1 MIDIT
6 CKIHCD
12 RHQMNQ
18 DVSWTNIG
26 TKRGRKNDEKTVKDL
41 ERQNDFT
48 VCVSVPN
55 IEKTAPMN
63 F

>member
-1 MIDIT
+1 
-6 CKIHCD
+6 
-12 RHQMNQ
+12 MNQ

-26 TKRGRKNDEKTVKDL
+26 TKRGRKNDEKTVKDPK
-41 ERQNDFT
+41 RQNDYT
-48 VCVSVPN
+48 VCESVPN

>member
-1 MIDIT
+1 MSVGPISE
-6 CKIHCD
+6 
-12 RHQMNQ
+12 RNAAE
-18 DVSWTNIG
+18 
-26 TKRGRKNDEKTVKDL
+26 KNDEKTVKDL